1 MTRSAPGGR
10 AQAASNEAARR
21 SRRRIEI
28 GDRGIRESGGR
39 GWGEMATGSGPEL
52 GQPSQ
57 RLEHQLV
64 PHVGV
69 VEIGHATFVAHRPGA
84 IVALF
89 VYGFEVGEDAVA
101 GAHGK
106 GARGL
111 GAREPVGR
119 WGVYS
124 CL

>member
-57 RLEHQLV
+57 RLELLDRAGSLGRRGGGPPERAPDAPQEFGHQLV
-64 PHVGV
+64 PHVGGR
-69 VEIGHATFVAHRPGA
+69 EGPRLNSSHRYTP
-84 IVALF
+84 
-89 VYGFEVGEDAVA
+89 
-101 GAHGK
+101 
-106 GARGL
+106 
-111 GAREPVGR
+111 
-119 WGVYS
+119 
-124 CL
+124 